1 MGQTVG
7 RTGDRSDCLVVGRTM
22 VRRSNR
28 HQKVGRAPEW
38 FVRVSVSVR
47 RSYGRTHERAGDRK
61 NERSGERTEGRK
73 VDRSN
78 GRSVGQSHE
87 RTVRST
93 TEWANGRKE
102 SRALSDSR
110 LSEDF
115 LVKDQAT
122 PSKTVKTRITNEED
136 SLLRSYQRCAH
147 VPVGKTSR
155 HFVGS
160 LIIYISV
167 NILSQYWKAIYGF
180 SKFSF

>member
-1 MGQTVG
+1 M
-7 RTGDRSDCLVVGRTM
+7 
-22 VRRSNR
+22 
-28 HQKVGRAPEW
+28 
-38 FVRVSVSVR
+38 SVR

-102 SRALSDSR
+102 SRALSR

-115 LVKDQAT
+115 LV
-122 PSKTVKTRITNEED
+122 PIKTVKTRITNEED
-136 SLLRSYQRCAH
+136 CRLLRSYQRCEH